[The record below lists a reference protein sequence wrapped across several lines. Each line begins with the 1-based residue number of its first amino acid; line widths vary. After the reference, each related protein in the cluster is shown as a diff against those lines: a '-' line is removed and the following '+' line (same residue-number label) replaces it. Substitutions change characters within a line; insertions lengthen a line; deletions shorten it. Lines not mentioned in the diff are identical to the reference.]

1 MIDNFSL
8 RDALSISKQLPA
20 YFDRG
25 VHPNLVGFFGSPILE
40 LLLCHPLTHVGV
52 VMITTIIMACVAGFF
67 IGIATHLAMTQL
79 AQKIK
84 VETQLTL

>member
-1 MIDNFSL
+1 
-8 RDALSISKQLPA
+8 
-20 YFDRG
+20 
-25 VHPNLVGFFGSPILE
+25 
-40 LLLCHPLTHVGV
+40 
-52 VMITTIIMACVAGFF
+52 MITTIIMACVAGFF

>member
-1 MIDNFSL
+1 MHSL
-8 RDALSISKQLPA
+8 SLSSCLLTFA
-20 YFDRG
+20 TGFTRTS
-25 VHPNLVGFFGSPILE
+25 VVFFGSPILE
-40 LLLCHPLTHVGV
+40 LLLCHPSTHVGF
-52 VMITTIIMACVAGFF
+52 VMITTIIMACVAGFFIGVAGFF

>member
-1 MIDNFSL
+1 
-8 RDALSISKQLPA
+8 
-20 YFDRG
+20 
-25 VHPNLVGFFGSPILE
+25 
-40 LLLCHPLTHVGV
+40 
-52 VMITTIIMACVAGFF
+52 MITTIIMACVAGFFIGVAGFF